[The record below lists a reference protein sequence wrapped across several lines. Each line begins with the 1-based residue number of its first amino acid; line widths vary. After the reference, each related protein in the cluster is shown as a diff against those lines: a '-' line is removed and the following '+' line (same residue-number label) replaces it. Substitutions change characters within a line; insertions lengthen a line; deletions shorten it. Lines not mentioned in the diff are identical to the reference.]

1 MKLSSKISSALAII
15 LLSTSSLAAETAP
28 KKATPATQKH
38 DTYEMLNLFG
48 EVFERVKEDY
58 VEPVTDQDLIENA
71 LNGMLSALDPHSSYL
86 NEKAFKEMQV
96 QTKGEFGGLGIEVTM
111 DNSLVKV
118 VSPIDDTPAFK
129 AGIKAGDYISHI
141 NGEAVMGM
149 SLSDAVEKMRG
160 PVGSKI
166 TLTVLREGASE
177 PMDKVLMRDV
187 IKIKSV
193 KAKLIGPDVVYL
205 RIASFSENTGSAMKS
220 EISRLQK
227 EAGGAEKVK
236 GYVLDL
242 RNNPGGLLDQAIDV
256 SDAFLDSGEIVSTR
270 GRTADGAKRYNATKG
285 DVAGGKPVIVLI
297 NGGSASAS
305 EIVSGALQDH
315 HRAVVMGTRSFG
327 KGSVQTVI
335 PLTGYGAMRLTTSR
349 YYTPSGRSIQAE
361 GIVPDIEVKQASKI
375 EYEQP
380 NKFMRNEAS
389 LGHHLANPD
398 AKDDKKDG
406 SATSGKVDGDVPASQ
421 EDNSA
426 KILPLLDKANQK
438 NKKPGE
444 KGPADEKV
452 PTPTMT
458 EGDPDK
464 DFQLAR
470 ALDLIRGLN
479 VWGKKD

>member
-1 MKLSSKISSALAII
+1 MKLRAKISATLAVL
-15 LLSTSSLAAETAP
+15 LLSTTAIAAPPA
-28 KKATPATQKH
+28 KKPVPVKPKH

-71 LNGMLSALDPHSSYL
+71 LNGMLSSLDPHSGYL
-86 NEKAFKEMQV
+86 NEKAFGEMQV

-111 DNSLVKV
+111 DNGLVKV

-141 NGEAVMGM
+141 NGEQVMGM
-149 SLSDAVEKMRG
+149 SLSDAVERMRG
-160 PVGSKI
+160 PVNSKI
-166 TLTVLREGASE
+166 TLTILREGAPE
-177 PMDKVLMRDV
+177 PLDKILNRDV

-193 KAKLIGPDVVYL
+193 KAKLLGDIIYVRL
-205 RIASFSENTGSAMKS
+205 ASFSEQTGANLKS
-220 EISRLQK
+220 EIFRLQK
-227 EAGGAEKVK
+227 LAGKNLK
-236 GYVLDL
+236 GYVLDM
-242 RNNPGGLLDQAIDV
+242 RNNPGGLLDQATEV

-270 GRTADGAKRYNATKG
+270 GRTTEGAKRYNATKG
-285 DVAGGKPVIVLI
+285 DITNGKPIVVLI

-315 HRAVVMGTRSFG
+315 HRAVVMGIKSFG

-361 GIVPDIEVKQASKI
+361 GITPDIEVKQATKI
-375 EYEQP
+375 EYEQV
-380 NKFMRNEAS
+380 NRFMRNEAS
-389 LGHHLANPD
+389 LGRHLANPD
-398 AKDDKKDG
+398 EKKG
-406 SATSGKVDGDVPASQ
+406 EVPASQ

-426 KILPLLDKANQK
+426 KIMPLLDKANEK

-444 KGPADEKV
+444 PGKTEEV

-470 ALDLIRGLN
+470 ALDLIRGLS

>member
-1 MKLSSKISSALAII
+1 MKLTARISSTLAII
-15 LLSTSSLAAETAP
+15 LLSTSCLAAEPAKKPAP
-28 KKATPATQKH
+28 QKPKH

-71 LNGMLSALDPHSSYL
+71 LNGMLSSLDPHSGYL
-86 NEKAFKEMQV
+86 NDKAFGEMQV

-111 DNSLVKV
+111 DNGLVKV

-129 AGIKAGDYISHI
+129 AGVKAGDYISHI
-141 NGEAVMGM
+141 NGEQVMGM
-149 SLSDAVEKMRG
+149 ALSDAVEKMRG

-166 TLTVLREGASE
+166 TLTILREGAPE
-177 PMDKVLMRDV
+177 PIDKILARDV
-187 IKIKSV
+187 IKIRAV
-193 KAKLIGPDVVYL
+193 KAKLINNDVVYVRL
-205 RIASFSENTGSAMKS
+205 ASFSENLGSTMKN
-220 EISRLQK
+220 EIFRLQK
-227 EAGGAEKVK
+227 QAGKNLK
-236 GYVLDL
+236 GYVIDL
-242 RNNPGGLLDQAIDV
+242 RNNPGGLLDQAVEV

-285 DVAGGKPVIVLI
+285 DITSGKPLVVLI

-305 EIVSGALQDH
+305 EIVAGALQDH
-315 HRAVVMGTRSFG
+315 RRAAVMGTKTFG

-361 GIVPDIEVKQASKI
+361 GITPDIEVKQATKI
-375 EYEQP
+375 EYEQVS
-380 NKFMRNEAS
+380 KFMRNEAS

-398 AKDDKKDG
+398 EKKG
-406 SATSGKVDGDVPASQ
+406 EVPASQ
-421 EDNSA
+421 EDNST
-426 KILPLLDKANQK
+426 KIMPLLDKANEK

-444 KGPADEKV
+444 KGKV
-452 PTPTMT
+452 EDAPTPAITD
-458 EGDPDK
+458 GDPDK

-470 ALDLIRGLN
+470 AIDLIRGISVFN
-479 VWGKKD
+479 KKD

>member
-1 MKLSSKISSALAII
+1 MKLRQKLTVSLTAI
-15 LLSTSSLAAETAP
+15 LLSTSVLAAETTP
-28 KKATPATQKH
+28 KKAEPEKPKH

-58 VEPVTDQDLIENA
+58 VEPVSDQDLIENA
-71 LNGMLSALDPHSSYL
+71 LNGMLSSLDPHSGYL
-86 NEKAFKEMQV
+86 NEKAFSEMQV

-111 DNSLVKV
+111 DNGLVKV

-149 SLSDAVEKMRG
+149 TLSDAVEKMRG
-160 PVGSKI
+160 PVGSKV

-177 PMDKVLMRDV
+177 PMDKILARDV
-187 IKIKSV
+187 IKIKAV
-193 KAKLIGPDVVYL
+193 KAKLINDDIIYVRL
-205 RIASFSENTGSAMKS
+205 ASFSENLGATMKS
-220 EISRLQK
+220 EIFRLQK
-227 EAGGAEKVK
+227 QAGKNLK
-236 GYVLDL
+236 GYVIDL
-242 RNNPGGLLDQAIDV
+242 RNNPGGLLDQAVEV

-285 DVAGGKPVIVLI
+285 DVTNGKPIVVLI
-297 NGGSASAS
+297 NGGTASAS

-315 HRAVVMGTRSFG
+315 HRAVIMGTKSFG

-361 GIVPDIEVKQASKI
+361 GITPDIEVKQATKI
-375 EYEQP
+375 EYEQVD
-380 NKFMRNEAS
+380 KFMRNEAS
-389 LGHHLANPD
+389 LGHHLENPD
-398 AKDDKKDG
+398 DKDKDKDDKK
-406 SATSGKVDGDVPASQ
+406 GDVPASQ

-426 KILPLLDKANQK
+426 KIMPLLDKANEK
-438 NKKPGE
+438 FKKPGDKDKTE
-444 KGPADEKV
+444 EP

-464 DFQLAR
+464 DYQLAR

-479 VWGKKD
+479 VWNKKD

>member
-1 MKLSSKISSALAII
+1 MKLSYRISSTLAMI
-15 LLSTSSLAAETAP
+15 LLSTTVMAAS
-28 KKATPATQKH
+28 ATPAKKPEPQKPKH

-71 LNGMLSALDPHSSYL
+71 LNGMLSSLDPHSGYL
-86 NEKAFKEMQV
+86 NEKAFGEMQV

-111 DNSLVKV
+111 DNGLVKV

-141 NGEAVMGM
+141 NNEAVMGL

-160 PVGSKI
+160 PVNSKI
-166 TLTVLREGASE
+166 TLTILREGAPE
-177 PMDKVLMRDV
+177 PIDKVLTRDI

-193 KAKLIGPDVVYL
+193 KAKLINNDIVYVRL
-205 RIASFSENTGSAMKS
+205 ASFSEQAGANIKS
-220 EISRLQK
+220 EIFRLQK
-227 EAGGAEKVK
+227 QAGKNLK

-242 RNNPGGLLDQAIDV
+242 RNNPGGLLDQATEV

-270 GRTADGAKRYNATKG
+270 GRTTEGAKRYNATKG
-285 DVAGGKPVIVLI
+285 DITNGKPIVVLI
-297 NGGSASAS
+297 NAGSASAS
-305 EIVSGALQDH
+305 EIVAGALQDH
-315 HRAVVMGTRSFG
+315 HRAVVMGLKSFG

-361 GIVPDIEVKQASKI
+361 GITPDIEVKQATKI
-375 EYEQP
+375 EYEQV
-380 NKFMRNEAS
+380 NRFMRSEAS
-389 LGHHLANPD
+389 LGRHLANPD
-398 AKDDKKDG
+398 EKKG
-406 SATSGKVDGDVPASQ
+406 EVPASQ

-426 KILPLLDKANQK
+426 KIAPLLDKANEK
-438 NKKPGE
+438 NKKAE
-444 KGPADEKV
+444 DKKVEEV

-458 EGDPDK
+458 EGDPEK

-470 ALDLIRGLN
+470 AIDLLRGLS
-479 VWGKKD
+479 VYGKKD

>member
-1 MKLSSKISSALAII
+1 MKITTKISTTLAVI
-15 LLSTSSLAAETAP
+15 LLSTSVLAAEPAKKVAP
-28 KKATPATQKH
+28 QKPKH

-48 EVFERVKEDY
+48 EVFERVKDDY

-71 LNGMLSALDPHSSYL
+71 LNGMLSSLDPHSGYL
-86 NEKAFKEMQV
+86 NEKAFGEMQV

-111 DNSLVKV
+111 DNGLVKV

-129 AGIKAGDYISHI
+129 AGVKAGDYVSHI
-141 NGEAVMGM
+141 NGEQVMGM

-166 TLTVLREGASE
+166 TLTILREGAPE
-177 PMDKVLMRDV
+177 PIDKVMARDV
-187 IKIKSV
+187 IKIKAV
-193 KAKLIGPDVVYL
+193 KAKLINDIIYVRL
-205 RIASFSENTGSAMKS
+205 ASFSENLGASMKG
-220 EISRLQK
+220 EIFRLQK
-227 EAGGAEKVK
+227 QSGKGLK
-236 GYVLDL
+236 GYVIDM
-242 RNNPGGLLDQAIDV
+242 RNNPGGLLDEAVSV

-285 DVAGGKPVIVLI
+285 DIAGGKPIVVLI

-315 HRAVVMGTRSFG
+315 RRAVVMGTKSFG

-361 GIVPDIEVKQASKI
+361 GISPDIEVKQATKI
-375 EYEQP
+375 EYEQVSR
-380 NKFMRNEAS
+380 FMRNEAS

-398 AKDDKKDG
+398 EKKG
-406 SATSGKVDGDVPASQ
+406 EVPASQ

-426 KILPLLDKANQK
+426 KIMPLLDKANEK
-438 NKKPGE
+438 NKKPGDKKTE
-444 KGPADEKV
+444 DV

-458 EGDPDK
+458 EGDPEK

-470 ALDLIRGLN
+470 AIDLIRGLS